1 MVFDSTIKPL
11 FRQKDRDAMRFAF
24 DLWSYDDVSK
34 HADAI
39 LQRVEDGSMP
49 CDGTWGD
56 EQRQTFRAWVD
67 KGTPA

>member
-1 MVFDSTIKPL
+1 MIVSEGVREMPAAHPPE
-11 FRQKDRDAMRFAF
+11 FR
-24 DLWSYDDVSK
+24 
-34 HADAI
+34 I